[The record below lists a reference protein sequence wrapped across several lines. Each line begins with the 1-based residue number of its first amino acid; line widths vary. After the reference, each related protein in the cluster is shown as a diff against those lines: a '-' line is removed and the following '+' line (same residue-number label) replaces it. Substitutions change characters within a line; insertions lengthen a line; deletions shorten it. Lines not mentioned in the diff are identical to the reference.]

1 LEKDNTNITLKNKEI
16 AQAEITSNLFTTN
29 ETTSVNV

>member
-16 AQAEITSNLFTTN
+16 AQTEITSNLFTTN